1 MCVNGRTFD
10 RCTARF
16 CFILVYCNH
25 ARLPYLL
32 PCPCRR
38 PTHTQPFFNNSK
50 TAASF
55 QSMEVRN
62 ENFAAYIDYF
72 TTNTYVMVIMSD
84 ASIPS
89 AATLLN
95 IHNARKHFE
104 RLEGVQ

>member
-1 MCVNGRTFD
+1 
-10 RCTARF
+10 
-16 CFILVYCNH
+16 
-25 ARLPYLL
+25 
-32 PCPCRR
+32 
-38 PTHTQPFFNNSK
+38 
-50 TAASF
+50 
-55 QSMEVRN
+55 MEVRN

-104 RLEGVQ
+104 RLEGVAA